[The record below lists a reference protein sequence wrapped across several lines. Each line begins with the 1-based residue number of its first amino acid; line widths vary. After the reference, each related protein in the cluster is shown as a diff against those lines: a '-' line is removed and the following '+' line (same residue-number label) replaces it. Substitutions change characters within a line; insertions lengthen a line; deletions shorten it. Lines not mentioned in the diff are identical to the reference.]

1 MNGVDDLE
9 PILQR
14 TRRRTVWIATIGA
27 VVGGIG
33 GLALALA
40 DDHGLHGVLAVIGF
54 ACAGGGFAGAFSL
67 ILTVSIYSPDLRIPL
82 AGLDRATRNT
92 INRSIRAGVP
102 VAPPYDELA
111 LRAADRARAL
121 ALLLPYQTAQ
131 LALLYVGIG
140 GVQLPQLTSDDPW
153 QFWFSRIFLTAIIL
167 VGAFFALF
175 TRRKVAAAR
184 RYLQAVEA
192 QRLSSFPNAGSA
204 PSVR

>member
-1 MNGVDDLE
+1 MDDLE

-14 TRRRTVWIATIGA
+14 ARRRTVWIAAIGA

-33 GLALALA
+33 GLALALT
-40 DDHGLHGVLAVIGF
+40 DDHGLHGVLTVIGF
-54 ACAGGGFAGAFSL
+54 ACGVGGIAGALSL
-67 ILTVSIYSPDLRIPL
+67 ILTVSTYSPDLRVPL
-82 AGLDRATRNT
+82 AGLDRATRSR

-102 VAPPYDELA
+102 VAPPDGELA
-111 LRAADRARAL
+111 RRGADRARAL

-153 QFWFSRIFLTAIIL
+153 QFWFSRIFLLAIVL

-184 RYLQAVEA
+184 RYLRAVEA
-192 QRLSSFPNAGSA
+192 QRLSSIPNAGSA